1 MKNKLFWVIALV
13 LALTLSGGAYVYTY
27 TTTTGTVDITEPT
40 EDIATWEPAAIQPD
54 WNTVLPPPS
63 RGDVPTGDLFIVTVS
78 PAYTGDL
85 VVKVYLTNT
94 GALIK
99 AYQYLNMKL
108 YLEGSVEATETPNYR
123 LLTLQN
129 GKVALN
135 LEAPHDP
142 THTLS
147 VIGGSYS
154 LISADPPASIT
165 PEFYCEITQR

>member
-1 MKNKLFWVIALV
+1 MKKKLFWVIALV

-27 TTTTGTVDITEPT
+27 TIATGTIGITEPT
-40 EDIATWEPAAIQPD
+40 GDIATWEEAPGQPD
-54 WNTVLPPPS
+54 WNSILPPPS
-63 RGDVPTGDLFIVTVS
+63 RGDVPTGDLFIVTVL

-85 VVKVYLTNT
+85 VVKVHIVNT
-94 GALIK
+94 AALVK

-129 GKVALN
+129 GKVAFN

-147 VIGGSYS
+147 VIGGGYS